1 MTQIALSHGEQER
14 LLADARTNIT
24 PAHQGGPSGAAAALA
39 RMVSE
44 RARERLDRAGIDWRT
59 GVTNTFAPAKG
70 AAGAATISASKADL
84 QAAVAAERQRWATVL
99 ASPAAQGQMA
109 NAVTLLSDPRGW
121 TAVGIVQALAD
132 NAKATAPAAPAPA
145 PKADTPKPAGQSVAL
160 WERAYSANNSRTN

>member
-1 MTQIALSHGEQER
+1 
-14 LLADARTNIT
+14 
-24 PAHQGGPSGAAAALA
+24 
-39 RMVSE
+39 
-44 RARERLDRAGIDWRT
+44 
-59 GVTNTFAPAKG
+59 
-70 AAGAATISASKADL
+70 
-84 QAAVAAERQRWATVL
+84 
-99 ASPAAQGQMA
+99 MA